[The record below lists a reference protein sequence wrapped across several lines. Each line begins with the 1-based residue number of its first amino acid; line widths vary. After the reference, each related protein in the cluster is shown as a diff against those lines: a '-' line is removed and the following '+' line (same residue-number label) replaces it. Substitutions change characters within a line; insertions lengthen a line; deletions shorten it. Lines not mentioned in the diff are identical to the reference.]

1 MRYLAHRKITIAEK
15 IGSSA
20 LRADVMEALTCGWL
34 SFVVVVSLAAQCLV
48 GAWWIDGVRSM
59 AIAYFLIRKAARRG
73 PAANAAV
80 ANRSRHYKTRYKTLT
95 LRLKCINDFNM

>member
-1 MRYLAHRKITIAEK
+1 M
-15 IGSSA
+15 
-20 LRADVMEALTCGWL
+20 
-34 SFVVVVSLAAQCLV
+34 VVSLAAQCLV

-59 AIAYFLIRKAARRG
+59 AIVYFLIRKAARRG

-80 ANRSRHYKTRYKTLT
+80 VNRSRHYKTRYKTLT